1 MEGVLTILLF
11 SSSLL
16 FYCFWSFPLLLVV
29 LVLKGSRWC
38 ASVLLVSLRL
48 YPRVMSSVRVVAATI
63 TKKIASNID

>member
-16 FYCFWSFPLLLVV
+16 FYCFWSFPLLVV